1 MATLQEFEDAT
12 VRIKQATRLA
22 PAQLLRLY
30 ALFKQATVGDV
41 CGEGP
46 GVFDFKGRAKHE
58 AWEAAKGLGAEAA
71 RAAYV
76 EFVNELVPG
85 TTA

>member
-1 MATLQEFEDAT
+1 MATEEEFEAAT
-12 VRIKQATRLA
+12 VRIKLATRLA

-41 CGEGP
+41 VGEGP
-46 GVFDFKGRAKHE
+46 GVFDFKGRAKHD
-58 AWEAAKGLGAEAA
+58 AWAAAKGLTPEAA

-76 EFVNELVPG
+76 EFVNELVPEG
-85 TTA
+85 S